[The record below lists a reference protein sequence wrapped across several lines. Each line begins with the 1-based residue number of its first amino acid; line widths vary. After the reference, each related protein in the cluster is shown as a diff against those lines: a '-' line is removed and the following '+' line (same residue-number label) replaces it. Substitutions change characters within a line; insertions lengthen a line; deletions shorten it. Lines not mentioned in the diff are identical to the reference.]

1 MQNSTKW
8 AIGIGAVAVGA
19 LAYAS
24 HASAAPKKSKA
35 LPSGSK
41 VGKVESVG
49 VASYNQGLNVW
60 TLPAV
65 VSYAGSTTTRPV
77 TAIVARGAAMPPA
90 DVVSAVFGST
100 VASPL
105 FVAPAVMPAD
115 KVIGKIVSASD
126 LQVASGPNGQTHF
139 FTVKVAF
146 SDGSMQ
152 EMIVPVFDP
161 ETIAGTSP
169 PGSIIQMMLGNFAQI
184 LTAT

>member
-1 MQNSTKW
+1 MENSSKW
-8 AIGIGAVAVGA
+8 AIGIGVVAVGA

-24 HASAAPKKSKA
+24 HAAAAPKKSLS
-35 LPSGSK
+35 LPAGTK
-41 VGKVESVG
+41 VGKVDSVG
-49 VASYNQGLNVW
+49 VASYNPSLNVW

-65 VSYAGSTTTRPV
+65 VSYAGSKVARPIN
-77 TAIVARGAAMPPA
+77 AIVARGAAVPPA

-105 FVAPAVMPAD
+105 FVAPPVIPAD
-115 KVIGKIVSASD
+115 KVIGKILSASD
-126 LQVASGPNGQTHF
+126 LQVATGPNGQTHF

-146 SDGSMQ
+146 SDGSIQ

-169 PGSIIQMMLGNFAQI
+169 PGNIISMMLGNFSQI
-184 LTAT
+184 LTAN